1 MELELEGAEGSSVLI
16 NNWDPMVLCDPMQL
30 YCKDVTGEFGVTAKD
45 FLYIF
50 GEYGNSAS
58 PTSDMMAPLGRACL
72 DGSFNKDGYVD
83 LNDLMEWDWFLS
95 PPERLNNCDIPL
107 VPGPSSSSSSDYQM
121 NSYSASDDD
130 IYLPAPDNWDA
141 SDDLTESFLIAS
153 KWIHNISPY
162 YLQDTLYLFDQ
173 SGQAVSS
180 VPPAF
185 NHMGSRL
192 VTDKAGGVYQIH
204 IEKGLVQFWDPNVP
218 VIAPRAISDVIEPR
232 FGQSATVY
240 VGLQQQGND
249 WAGRPLVDAAID
261 DQGFIYVLPAVVAPT
276 ANPNATY
283 LAVAKL
289 QPQPGQTPAYSLVAL
304 FDDPPL
310 PGDNQER
317 NALREI
323 EVDNNGNLYVV
334 NSHDLNESD
343 ILWVFDTETAAVKQR
358 LNLINCSVP
367 APSAMHISDDGNTLY
382 LTSSQN
388 SPVATAATL
397 VGLSTVDL
405 TVERSVTINDM
416 GHITT
421 MVQDP
426 TNGTIWAAG
435 FKMANIPQYPD
446 PSYPPFYYPYLAE
459 VPSGSDDPVS
469 AVALTGASNM
479 SLPMSMVWI
488 GETADQCGGADMDDN
503 GLVNLTDLSIM
514 LSYWLDTGC
523 IPPDGCGKANLDN
536 TDTKNIVNLFDF
548 AWFAQYWLK
557 IDC

>member
-1 MELELEGAEGSSVLI
+1 MEKMAT
-16 NNWDPMVLCDPMQL
+16 
-30 YCKDVTGEFGVTAKD
+30 YFRA

-58 PTSDMMAPLGRACL
+58 PTSDMMAPLGRVCL

-83 LNDLMEWDWFLS
+83 LGDLMEWDWFLS

-107 VPGPSSSSSSDYQM
+107 VPGQSLNSASDYQT
-121 NSYSASDDD
+121 NSYTEADDD
-130 IYLPAPDNWDA
+130 IYLPPPGDLYG
-141 SDDLTESFLIAS
+141 SDELTESFLIAS
-153 KWIHNISPY
+153 KWIHNISPS

-204 IEKGLVQFWDPNVP
+204 LEKGLVEFWDPNVP
-218 VIAPRAISDVIEPR
+218 VVAPGSFSDVIEPR

-240 VGLQQQGND
+240 IGLQQQGND
-249 WAGRPLVDAAID
+249 WAGRPLVDAAFD
-261 DQGFIYVLPAVVAPT
+261 DQGFIYVMPVVVAPT
-276 ANPNATY
+276 ANPNAAY
-283 LAVAKL
+283 QAVAKL
-289 QPQPGQTPAYSLVAL
+289 QPQPLQTPAYSLVTL

-323 EVDNNGNLYVV
+323 EVDDNGNLYVV

-343 ILWVFDTETAAVKQR
+343 ILWVFDSTTAAVKQR
-358 LNLINCSVP
+358 LNLIDRSIP

-388 SPVATAATL
+388 SPVATASTL

-405 TVERSVTINDM
+405 TEVRSVTINDM
-416 GHITT
+416 GHLTTIT
-421 MVQDP
+421 QDP
-426 TNGTIWAAG
+426 TNGTVWAAG

-459 VPSGSDDPVS
+459 VPIGSDDPVQ
-469 AVALTGASNM
+469 AVALSGASNM

-488 GETADQCGGADMDDN
+488 GATADQCGGADMDGND
-503 GLVNLTDLSIM
+503 LVNLTDLSMM
-514 LSYWLDTGC
+514 LSYWLNTGC
-523 IPPDGCGKANLDN
+523 IPPDGCGIANLDN
-536 TDTKNIVNLFDF
+536 TDSKNTVNLLDF